1 MLNRIKSVFL
11 IGASGLL
18 LVVAGCKKG
27 TFDIN
32 DPNPNL
38 PSSVSPKFVLSAAL
52 NTTAILMQGGDADY
66 ANLYMGYWAV
76 SGDYIP
82 VSTTLTYNT
91 TTTYYSDN
99 WNTGYTTLRNFKQ
112 IIELSKQLALPGHE
126 QDYNYYVGMAK
137 VMMAF
142 NYGRLIDQ
150 YNNLP
155 YSQALLGGTE
165 NFPPYDDASAV
176 YASLIN
182 QLDTAVILFT
192 TAPATVVDPGNYD
205 ILFGGDPDK
214 WVQFANTVKL
224 KLLMNLTQ
232 MSGGAGTIQAG
243 LSGLTPADFLGAGDD
258 AVVNPAYTNAVVAQ
272 QSPFW
277 QDMGFAPSGAVQG
290 NNSYYRAC
298 SYAVNYYAAT
308 NDTVRQKLFY
318 ALNSDGVVQGR
329 QFGSIGANEHNVV
342 ISAMGPGLLKSPSMD
357 AVIMPASESFFLQ
370 AEAIERGY
378 LPGGA
383 AGANAAYQKGVEE
396 SFRLLGDPSYVAHAA
411 ALTSQTGSA
420 SLVNQVNISLRQIAY
435 KPSLRRHGQL

>member
-52 NTTAILMQGGDADY
+52 NTTAYLMQGGDADY
-66 ANLYMGYWAV
+66 ANLYMGYWCV

-99 WNTGYTTLRNFKQ
+99 WNSGYTTLRNFKQ
-112 IIELSKQLALPGHE
+112 IITLSGTDPNN
-126 QDYNYYVGMAK
+126 NYYVAMAK
-137 VMMAF
+137 IMMAF

-176 YASLIN
+176 YPSLIN
-182 QLDTAVILFT
+182 QLDTAIILIN
-192 TAPATVVDPGNYD
+192 TAPPTAVSAGNYD
-205 ILFGGDPDK
+205 IMFKGDMSK
-214 WVQFANTVKL
+214 WILFANTVKL

-232 MSGGAGTIQAG
+232 TSGGPAVIQ
-243 LSGLTPADFLGAGDD
+243 SGLNGLTAASFLGAGQD
-258 AVVNPAYTNAVVAQ
+258 AKLNPGFTNAVVAQ

-298 SYAVNYYAAT
+298 SYAVNYYSAT

-329 QFGSIGANEHNVV
+329 AFGSIGANEHNTV

-357 AVIMPASESFFLQ
+357 AVILPASESFFLQ

-378 LPGGA
+378 LAGGA
-383 AGANAAYQKGVEE
+383 AGANAAYQSGVEE
-396 SFRLLGDPSYVAHAA
+396 SFRLLGDATYKADAA

-420 SLVNQVNISLRQIAY
+420 SLVNQVKYSQFH
-435 KPSLRRHGQL
+435 KPDSNDHYPGMGSFECL